1 MKKMLLGIFALSAT
15 MILASCGGDSRDS
28 VSVEPQPSASEQFS
42 DEVLADAEHDWVIAG
57 QYLLADGETVNGWA
71 GSDKNK
77 MTAASLKTVA
87 ETAGAEVATALAAK
101 NVKHLYVYQ
110 GAQLG
115 VNDADW
121 KAEAVKDG
129 KKVSCNGSFALKA
142 IKTTYDAED
151 GTYLSEQWIPDPHT
165 AHAESL
171 TPSTYFVPTW
181 TEAPDELGFSWASNP
196 VCIGGAGVYTVVVA
210 EYNNA
215 SSATEAQYG
224 IALIKTAE
232 KESEY
237 GAYEEVAD
245 LRETT
250 VWSIIGDFTNG
261 WSEDIDLVAVEGK
274 DYTYA
279 AEFTTTAEN
288 QAFKVRANKEWAVSF
303 GASSL
308 AADVNKELFG
318 EAIDADGKPNGNIL
332 AKVAGTYTLT
342 LTVGFAGVSISIAA

>member
-28 VSVEPQPSASEQFS
+28 VSVEQFS

-115 VNDADW
+115 VNDAGW

-151 GTYLSEQWIPDPHT
+151 GTYLSDQWIPDPST

-181 TEAPDELGFSWASNP
+181 AKAPDELGFSWASNP

-215 SSATEAQYG
+215 STATEAQYG

-232 KESEY
+232 KESEN

-245 LRETT
+245 LRETK
-250 VWSIIGDFTNG
+250 VWSIIGDFNS

-274 DYTYA
+274 DNTYA
-279 AEFTTTAEN
+279 AEFTAEAN
-288 QAFKVRANKEWAVSF
+288 DAFKVRANKKWDVSF

-318 EAIDADGKPNGNIL
+318 EAIGDDGKPNGNIL